1 MFKNLFAALVILFL
15 VPISAHALPKLE
27 QRANGDLV
35 LISQTVNHCH
45 KICASLR
52 GQAYRDCR
60 APCDGGN
67 TPAAH
72 RKAGCAQQC
81 ADRVPGARIVCQK
94 RCESERRRRDF

>member
-1 MFKNLFAALVILFL
+1 MIGKLVAALIVVLF
-15 VPISAHALPKLE
+15 VPFSAHAMPKLE
-27 QRANGDLV
+27 QLLKREV
-35 LISQTVNHCH
+35 IPVSQTVNHCH

-52 GQAYRDCR
+52 GSAYRECR
-60 APCDGGN
+60 APCDAGN

-72 RKAGCAQQC
+72 RKAGCVSEC